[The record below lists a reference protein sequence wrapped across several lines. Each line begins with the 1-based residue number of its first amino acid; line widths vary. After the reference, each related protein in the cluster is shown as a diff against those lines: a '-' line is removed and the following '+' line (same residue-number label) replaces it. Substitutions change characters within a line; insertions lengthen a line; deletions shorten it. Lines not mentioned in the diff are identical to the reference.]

1 MSHLTII
8 KKRFLKIKER
18 LTKIW
23 ILMIHLHFHLNLRKI
38 TASKNVRFVFIN
50 IKEFLLNLKNLIFA
64 SINLSTHNF
73 SKLNELCIRKNF
85 QKAIFERIE
94 HISR

>member
-50 IKEFLLNLKNLIFA
+50 IKECLKYFLNQFNFFFQIQFYSILYFENLR
-64 SINLSTHNF
+64 TMD
-73 SKLNELCIRKNF
+73 
-85 QKAIFERIE
+85 
-94 HISR
+94 